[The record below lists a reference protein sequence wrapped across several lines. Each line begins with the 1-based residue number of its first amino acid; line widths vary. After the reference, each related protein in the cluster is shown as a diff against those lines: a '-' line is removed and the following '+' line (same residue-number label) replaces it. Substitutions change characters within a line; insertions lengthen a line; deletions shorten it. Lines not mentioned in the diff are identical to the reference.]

1 MNMDVKKLRYFLEIS
16 ETLNITKAAENL
28 HMSQPPLTYQLKL
41 LEEELGTK
49 LFHRTTRKLVMT
61 EAGEKLKLRAHQIL
75 ELMETT
81 ENEVR
86 QTQYESNEI
95 KIGFVASSAAL
106 LSPDKLLNFHK
117 LYPSMK
123 FVMKEG
129 NTHKILDLLNHG
141 LIDVGFV
148 RTPFNA
154 EIYNVEYLEPE
165 PMIVVYDPKS
175 YQLDEKISVKDL
187 RDLPLVLDKR
197 FLEIIENEV
206 YASGVHPN
214 IICLG
219 EDSRSILAWTEAGL
233 GVAILPFSGQFFIRS
248 SKLKY
253 AVIHSKSLE
262 TRSAIVTL
270 KNKDKSMVE
279 DLIEIIK

>member
-1 MNMDVKKLRYFLEIS
+1 MDTKKLRYFLEIS
-16 ETLNITKAAENL
+16 ETMNITKAAENL

-61 EAGEKLKLRAHQIL
+61 EAGKKLKVRAQQII

-86 QTQYESNEI
+86 EIQFGETNEI

-106 LSPDKLLNFHK
+106 LSPDRLTNFHK
-117 LYPSMK
+117 LYPAMK

-141 LIDVGFV
+141 LIDVGLV

-154 EIYNVEYLEPE
+154 EIYNVEYLNPE
-165 PMIVVYDPKS
+165 PMIVVYDPQVYS
-175 YQLDEKISVKDL
+175 LNETIEVKAL
-187 RDLPLVLDKR
+187 RELPLVLDKR
-197 FLEIIENEV
+197 FLEIIENEA
-206 YASGVHPN
+206 YASGITPN
-214 IICLG
+214 VICLG

-233 GVAILPFSGQFFIRS
+233 GVAILPFSGKFFIRS

-253 AVIHSKSLE
+253 AVINSKSLE

-270 KNKDKSMVE
+270 KNKDKGIVN
-279 DLIEIIK
+279 DLIETIK

>member
-1 MNMDVKKLRYFLEIS
+1 MDVKKLRYFLEIS

-49 LFHRTTRKLVMT
+49 LFTRTTRKLVMT
-61 EAGEKLKLRAHQIL
+61 EAGEKLKVRAHQIL

-86 QTQYESNEI
+86 QIQFESNEI
-95 KIGFVASSAAL
+95 QIGFVASSAAL
-106 LSPDKLLNFHK
+106 LSPDKLLSFHK

-123 FVMKEG
+123 FIMKEG

-165 PMIVVYDPKS
+165 PMIVVYDPKV
-175 YQLDEKISVKDL
+175 YQLDEKIGVKDL
-187 RDLPLVLDKR
+187 KNLPLVLDKR
-197 FLEIIENEV
+197 FLELIENE
-206 YASGVHPN
+206 AFTSGVRPN

-233 GVAILPFSGQFFIRS
+233 GVAILPFSGKSFIRS

-253 AVIHSKSLE
+253 AIINSKSLE

-270 KNKDKSMVE
+270 KNKDKSMVD
-279 DLIEIIK
+279 DLIDIIK